1 MFWIRLVSCFLIPAM
16 MVAFGSL
23 WRAHPPKTI
32 NGVYG
37 YRTRRSTQNQETW
50 AFAHGYVGRLW
61 RRWGWVL
68 AAATAVWGGIARL
81 LPAVDPWL
89 EGVLLLQLAVL
100 LATIPCT
107 ERALGRT
114 FCRDGSRRKE
124 HEQQQKSEAKA
135 SLFQLFLLSIK
146 FSTACR
152 SSSSVWKGMPLCR
165 IDS

>member
-68 AAATAVWGGIARL
+68 AAATAVWGGITRL

-100 LATIPCT
+100 LATLPCT

-124 HEQQQKSEAKA
+124 H
-135 SLFQLFLLSIK
+135 
-146 FSTACR
+146 
-152 SSSSVWKGMPLCR
+152 
-165 IDS
+165 